1 MSETRS
7 DSRVRRIG
15 DGCLIVL
22 FCVVLVL
29 PTLDW
34 LFHLDRS
41 PTPNENRTPAPF
53 PAWHDGSGSL
63 QAFVSGLESWF
74 NDHFGFRKKLVRMH
88 NRWKAKLF
96 KQSSSADVLVGRDGW
111 LYYGRGRMIDNY
123 TGARLLTADDL
134 RAWQTLLETRRDWL
148 AKRGI
153 GYLFVVAPNKETVYP
168 EHLPE
173 WIVPAGKETKLS
185 QFVAHML
192 AHSSVEV
199 LDLGPVLIDA
209 KSTALTYHPT
219 DSHWNA
225 FGAFVACQALVR
237 TLGRQLPGGLE
248 PIPIDA
254 FELRFVDQAAGDL
267 AQTSGGELV
276 LRERNTPQLT
286 PRPPL
291 KPLEILRNTSLSAGS
306 GPPDHVP
313 IYTERAGQ
321 RHRIVLFRDSF
332 ATAWTPFL
340 GQHFARAVYVQQYH
354 WDTALIE
361 RERPDVVVDEGA
373 ERLLNEGEPSE
384 LLKSDNLPR

>member
-1 MSETRS
+1 MSDARS

-34 LFHLDRS
+34 VFHLDRS
-41 PTPNENRTPAPF
+41 PTPNENRAPAPF
-53 PAWHDGSGSL
+53 PAWDDSSGNL
-63 QAFVSGLESWF
+63 QAFLSGLEAWF
-74 NDHFGFRKKLVRMH
+74 NDHFGFRKKLVRLH
-88 NRWKAKLF
+88 NRWLAKLF
-96 KQSSSADVLVGRDGW
+96 RQSSSADVLIGRDGW
-111 LYYGRGRMIDNY
+111 LYFAGGRMIDNY
-123 TGARLLTADDL
+123 TGARLLTTDDL
-134 RAWQTLLETRRDWL
+134 QAWQKLLETRRGWL

-153 GYLFVVAPNKETVYP
+153 GYLFVIAPNKETVYP

-173 WIVPAGKETKLS
+173 WLTRIGKETKLS
-185 QFVAHML
+185 QFIAHMR

-199 LDLGPVLIDA
+199 LDLRPVLMET
-209 KSTALTYHPT
+209 KSTVLTYHPT

-225 FGAFVACQALVR
+225 FGAFVACQLLVQ
-237 TLGRQLPGGLE
+237 TLGRQLPGGLDAL
-248 PIPIDA
+248 PIDA

-267 AQTSGGELV
+267 AQTSGGALV
-276 LRERNTPQLT
+276 SRERNSPELT

-291 KPLEILRNTSLSAGS
+291 QPLEIQSDSSVSEGS
-306 GPPDHVP
+306 GRPVRVP

-332 ATAWTPFL
+332 ATAWTPFV

-354 WDTALIE
+354 WDAALIE
-361 RERPDVVVDEGA
+361 REHPDVVVDEAA
-373 ERLLNEGEPSE
+373 ERLVNEGDPSE
-384 LLKSDNLPR
+384 LFKSDNLPR